1 MTIML
6 NDHYSDLIVIGDE
19 AELNG
24 TVAGN
29 FEARYGSRV
38 RINGTVTGILRVAR
52 GATAYVTGTV
62 GSADV
67 ASGGTVRLAGTVC
80 RDMTNRGNVVV
91 TGTIRGGVTN
101 LEGQIDLTTEGRVL
115 NRPLEPFS

>member
-1 MTIML
+1 MKTML
-6 NDHYSDLIVIGDE
+6 EDQYRDLIIIGDE
-19 AELNG
+19 VVLNG
-24 TVAGN
+24 NVSGN

-38 RINGTVTGILRVAR
+38 QINGTIRGMLRVAR

-67 ASGGTVRLAGTVC
+67 ASGGSIRLAGTVC
-80 RDMTNRGNVVV
+80 SDVTNRGTVVV

-101 LEGQIDLTTEGRVL
+101 LGGLLDLTTEGRVL
-115 NRPLEPFS
+115 NRPLPPLA